1 MTAADLSPAL
11 VRFLQACVP
20 SFSAA
25 EVLLFLSGRA
35 GQDWTPEAIGLAMQ
49 PTAVTLPE
57 VEQALALFRA
67 QGLVHEQPAGQFRYA
82 ASAAA
87 ARSVAELA
95 QAYRERPVTLIR
107 TIYALADLKIQSFAD
122 SFRLKKD

>member
-1 MTAADLSPAL
+1 MTAAELSPVL
-11 VRFLQACVP
+11 VRFLQTSIP

-25 EVLLFLSGRA
+25 EILLFLVDHGEQEWA
-35 GQDWTPEAIGLAMQ
+35 PEAIVQAMQ
-49 PTAVTLPE
+49 PTAVTLQE

-67 QGLVHEQPAGQFRYA
+67 QGLVREQPPGRFRYA
-82 ASAAA
+82 GTTAA
-87 ARSVAELA
+87 VAELA